1 MSPTIH
7 TQDADLPVTERLDV
21 YPEIDPS
28 KHIANKTYKDK
39 VVLITGA
46 SRGIGKELAILYA
59 KAGASLVL
67 SARNQKLLEEV
78 KQEVLR
84 IKPTT
89 KVAGVDRFGKLDVVI
104 ANAGKIIDWDGP
116 IGEQD
121 PIAWW
126 SVFEV
131 NLRGVHLLAH
141 FTLPHLVK
149 TNGYFVA
156 MSSITSLMRLPKG
169 SSYCLSKHAVNRFVE
184 FIPLE

>member
-7 TQDADLPVTERLDV
+7 TQDADLPVTERFDV

-84 IKPTT
+84 IDPAA
-89 KVAGVDRFGKLDVVI
+89 KVVSVVADVADIKQTEAVVKAGVDRFGKLDVVI
-104 ANAGKIIDWDGP
+104 ANAGKFIDWDAP
-116 IGEQD
+116 IGEQN

-131 NLRGVHLLAH
+131 NLRGVHSLAQ
-141 FTLPHLVK
+141 
-149 TNGYFVA
+149 FV
-156 MSSITSLMRLPKG
+156 
-169 SSYCLSKHAVNRFVE
+169 LSASGGQTQC
-184 FIPLE
+184 